1 MTVVFFP
8 LYFGKLPPTKCWWIW
23 RVDVFSVVIWR
34 FCFYSTPLDEN
45 RFPSSSVFPLTGHFC
60 CFRGKNGTFWLKPL
74 KLWSFSAVKVD
85 SHQKGIKGPIS
96 ASMCWVMHTVPNM
109 KCFLLSRLLF
119 AVLQCFFG
127 FAHTTVSPVSQEDFA
142 HCKDEMDVIIVHCG
156 FRLCTVKLWTVK
168 CTGKFLW
175 KKTESLEEPVK
186 RLSCMPRFFWDYKCV
201 NFTFSVHKKLK

>member
-1 MTVVFFP
+1 MKVSQQWRSTHIRRELRDQF
-8 LYFGKLPPTKCWWIW
+8 LLPC
-23 RVDVFSVVIWR
+23 VGFM
-34 FCFYSTPLDEN
+34 Y
-45 RFPSSSVFPLTGHFC
+45 
-60 CFRGKNGTFWLKPL
+60 
-74 KLWSFSAVKVD
+74 
-85 SHQKGIKGPIS
+85 
-96 ASMCWVMHTVPNM
+96 TVPNM
-109 KCFLLSRLLF
+109 KCFLLLQLLF
-119 AVLQCFFG
+119 SLMFCLVMFFFCFF